1 MKWVELL
8 ARNGLLGWYLRACTS
23 CMDGYVG
30 KYDGAKI
37 ETVIMCVSMKN
48 EIPSERGTRFS
59 KLKLPLSRSHPYPIS
74 TLYHHP
80 IT

>member
-1 MKWVELL
+1 MKWIVLL

-37 ETVIMCVSMKN
+37 EIKKTMLETRGHVS
-48 EIPSERGTRFS
+48 G
-59 KLKLPLSRSHPYPIS
+59 
-74 TLYHHP
+74 
-80 IT
+80 